1 MKKAILTL
9 VVGLALLGRPAPARA
24 ENVMKCMLQAIA
36 DCDASF
42 PNTEYHLVAIR
53 GWCYM
58 IATGICAAS

>member
-9 VVGLALLGRPAPARA
+9 VLGLALLGRPAPARA
-24 ENVMKCMLQAIA
+24 ENVMRCMLQAIS

>member
-1 MKKAILTL
+1 MKKAVLTL

>member
-1 MKKAILTL
+1 MKRTIFALAA
-9 VVGLALLGRPAPARA
+9 GLALVGQPAPARA
-24 ENVMKCMLQAIA
+24 TNVIKCMLQAVA

-58 IATGICAAS
+58 IATGICSAS